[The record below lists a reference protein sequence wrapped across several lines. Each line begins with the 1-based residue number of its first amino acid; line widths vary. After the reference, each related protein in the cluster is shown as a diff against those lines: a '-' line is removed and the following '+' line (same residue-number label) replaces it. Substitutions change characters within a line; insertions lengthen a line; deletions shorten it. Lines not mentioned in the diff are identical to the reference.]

1 MHENW
6 EIAFLCGNYNM
17 VAYKFDLVVSR
28 LTDRGQKS
36 CGHNDR
42 PTPGMLFPKRP
53 VFHFAACSILPRL
66 PLFYAIF
73 QHCILDRCNSENLHD
88 TMLLANI
95 LLHCGCCL
103 SFLFHCA
110 PLTVDANVL
119 CWAMT
124 ELKDNTTRNMYV

>member
-1 MHENW
+1 MWVNWYTNMHENW

-17 VAYKFDLVVSR
+17 VAFKFDLVVSR
-28 LTDRGQKS
+28 LTDQ
-36 CGHNDR
+36 GHNDR

-88 TMLLANI
+88 TMLLATF
-95 LLHCGCCL
+95 CYTADVA
-103 SFLFHCA
+103 FLFYSIVRH
-110 PLTVDANVL
+110 
-119 CWAMT
+119 
-124 ELKDNTTRNMYV
+124 